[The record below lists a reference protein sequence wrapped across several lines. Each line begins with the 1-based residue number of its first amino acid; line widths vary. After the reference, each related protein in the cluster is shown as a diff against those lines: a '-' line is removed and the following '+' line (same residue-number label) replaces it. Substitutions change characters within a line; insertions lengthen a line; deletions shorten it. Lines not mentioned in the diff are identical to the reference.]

1 MQGNGTGD
9 DPDADAERTVVAEAV
24 ARRDPLT
31 RVELVKLVSERF
43 EAERASAAID
53 ALIEVGVLTAEG
65 ENVNASPAL
74 VRLDEIGLIPI

>member
-1 MQGNGTGD
+1 MPGNGTGD
-9 DPDADAERTVVAEAV
+9 DPDADAERAVVAEAV

-31 RVELVKLVSERF
+31 RAKLVELVSERF
-43 EAERASAAID
+43 EPDRAEAAID
-53 ALIEVGVLTAEG
+53 ALIAVAVLVAEG